1 MREYNENIDSILL
14 TPALILTASVASVY
28 FVINI
33 AMNPL
38 FSYYSA
44 FVVLAFLL
52 GASMASFIAAMVER
66 LPTGE
71 SPNTPSHCA
80 CGRNLKPWENV
91 PLLGWL
97 SLKVFHGGKTKC
109 CGAKLPA
116 WYFLMEAISGFL
128 FAGMASFF
136 IVKSLYSPWL
146 IAGIVISLL
155 TIIFLASDYRN
166 IASNDYSETSPIA

>member
-1 MREYNENIDSILL
+1 MREYNQNIDSVLL

-33 AMNPL
+33 AMNPML
-38 FSYYSA
+38 SFYA
-44 FVVLAFLL
+44 PFVFLAFLS

-97 SLKVFHGGKTKC
+97 TLKVFHGGKTKC
-109 CGAKLPA
+109 CDVELPA
-116 WYFLMEAISGFL
+116 WYFLMEATSGFL
-128 FAGMASFF
+128 FAGFASYIILHGFF
-136 IVKSLYSPWL
+136 QGSF
-146 IAGIVISLL
+146 IALVTISLL
-155 TIIFLASDYRN
+155 TIIFLVSDYRN
-166 IASNDYSETSPIA
+166 ITSNDYPETS